1 MKKIIIFLLLL
12 CPVLVQAKKKFDRG
26 IVKSVFVPKGQWF
39 MGSTVSYSEQSA
51 DQYQFLVL
59 ANIDAKGYT
68 FRLSLSEDTFLLII
82 WQREQVH
89 LLPYLLQYRKR
100 RH

>member
-59 ANIDAKGYT
+59 ANID
-68 FRLSLSEDTFLLII
+68 EDTFLLII
-82 WQREQVH
+82 WQREAGSPTPV
-89 LLPYLLQYRKR
+89 PTSI
-100 RH
+100 

>member
-39 MGSTVSYSEQSA
+39 MGSSFVFGAEC
-51 DQYQFLVL
+51 
-59 ANIDAKGYT
+59 
-68 FRLSLSEDTFLLII
+68 
-82 WQREQVH
+82 
-89 LLPYLLQYRKR
+89 
-100 RH
+100 